1 MSSRFI
7 KLTKSQKLKKF
18 QQIKNNKKES
28 HNPSSY
34 DEKNNKKQQYTQI
47 KFVPSST
54 NPTKTT
60 TTTIKFQQQQINV
73 EKHTVIKQVNK
84 NSPPQPQIQILKN
97 PNKQVN
103 ESAKF
108 QTITQLN
115 QSKSVKVITS
125 SLTKEFFFYLNLFHC
140 LTRLPN
146 RPRRQLP
153 TPTAR

>member
-54 NPTKTT
+54 NPPKTA
-60 TTTIKFQQQQINV
+60 TTTIQFQQQQQQINV

-125 SLTKEFFFYLNLFHC
+125 SLTKQFFC
-140 LTRLPN
+140 
-146 RPRRQLP
+146 
-153 TPTAR
+153 

>member
-1 MSSRFI
+1 M
-7 KLTKSQKLKKF
+7 
-18 QQIKNNKKES
+18 
-28 HNPSSY
+28 
-34 DEKNNKKQQYTQI
+34 
-47 KFVPSST
+47 PSST
-54 NPTKTT
+54 NPPKTA
-60 TTTIKFQQQQINV
+60 TTTIQFQQQQQQINV

-125 SLTKEFFFYLNLFHC
+125 SLTKQFFC
-140 LTRLPN
+140 
-146 RPRRQLP
+146 
-153 TPTAR
+153 